1 MFDDRANANADRGS
15 SSAHRARTLR
25 AGGVRP
31 SFGRGVRT
39 AAFLSLFGLANAHA
53 KGYPKR
59 GLFLFPLFALRS
71 FSKVEARDRFAMEE
85 RRVVDEE
92 TLTSFDELER
102 LESLP
107 RSAPSGR
114 VEGGGLG
121 PREQSVESFD
131 GSSLSGDGSP
141 IHANGTSSTPMLRS
155 VLTRKP
161 SMAAL
166 KLMQEGGTGEGES
179 VDEAEDDGVCSLS
192 EFAMVL
198 NAAAWVSALCD
209 ASDSRS
215 RRFNFFVWFEHLLKR
230 VLTGFSFSL
239 RRRIRMRAALS
250 GWKSSLRSSNF

>member
-1 MFDDRANANADRGS
+1 MD
-15 SSAHRARTLR
+15 
-25 AGGVRP
+25 
-31 SFGRGVRT
+31 
-39 AAFLSLFGLANAHA
+39 
-53 KGYPKR
+53 
-59 GLFLFPLFALRS
+59 
-71 FSKVEARDRFAMEE
+71 
-85 RRVVDEE
+85 DEE

-114 VEGGGLG
+114 DEGGGLG
-121 PREQSVESFD
+121 QREQSVESFD

-141 IHANGTSSTPMLRS
+141 MHASGTASTPMLRS

-179 VDEAEDDGVCSLS
+179 EDEAEDDGVCSLS

-209 ASDSRS
+209 
-215 RRFNFFVWFEHLLKR
+215 
-230 VLTGFSFSL
+230 
-239 RRRIRMRAALS
+239 
-250 GWKSSLRSSNF
+250 